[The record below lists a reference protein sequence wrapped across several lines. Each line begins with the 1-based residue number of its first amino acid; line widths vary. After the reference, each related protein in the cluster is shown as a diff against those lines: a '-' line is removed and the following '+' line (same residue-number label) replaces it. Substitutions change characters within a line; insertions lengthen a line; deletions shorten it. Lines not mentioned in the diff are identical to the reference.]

1 LAAALLHWSPDPISR
16 RPQINGRS
24 SRSSLPVAGMRNS
37 PELVEVDSTRL
48 EEVLRRVEQSLDETD
63 SALVRAV
70 FQSYAYVAELVED
83 RNTSIRRLRQLF
95 FGSSTETTEAVVG
108 RKTEKPEATPSRD
121 AGGDTALAAGEGNT
135 EEPGVAAASKGHGR
149 NGAEAYRGATRIEVT
164 HPSLTA
170 GDACPACGRGT
181 VYDKTPGVLVR
192 ITGQPPLAAKIYALQ
207 KLRCHLCGQV
217 FTAPAPEEAGDAKYD
232 ATAGS
237 MIGLLKYGSGLPFNR
252 LDGLQ
257 GNLDVP
263 LPASTQWEIVQGVAA
278 VLAPAFAELIRQAA
292 QGDVL
297 HNDDTTVKILELMGD
312 RGRPETSDG
321 VTADVDVAESRRGL
335 YTSGVV
341 ALLDGRRVA
350 LFFSGRRHAGEN
362 LAQVLKHRGESL
374 PPPIQMCDALSRNL
388 PGELQTIL
396 GHCLAH
402 ARRRFVD
409 VYDRFPEP
417 CRHLLESLAVVY
429 RNDAVARE
437 RGLSPEARL
446 QFHQDASRPT
456 MQDLHDWLTRQLA
469 EKRAEPNSALG
480 DAIGYTLKHWDRLT
494 LFLRQAGAPL
504 DNNVCERA
512 LKKAILHR
520 KNALFYKTQNGARVG
535 DLFMSLI
542 YTCQLNQANPFDYL
556 TQLQRHA
563 EAFAACP
570 RLWMPWNYRDA
581 MARALTVRAVP
592 YQSISL

>member
-1 LAAALLHWSPDPISR
+1 MVGQKAGTPEAAPPRDA
-16 RPQINGRS
+16 
-24 SRSSLPVAGMRNS
+24 
-37 PELVEVDSTRL
+37 
-48 EEVLRRVEQSLDETD
+48 
-63 SALVRAV
+63 
-70 FQSYAYVAELVED
+70 VAE
-83 RNTSIRRLRQLF
+83 
-95 FGSSTETTEAVVG
+95 TE
-108 RKTEKPEATPSRD
+108 P
-121 AGGDTALAAGEGNT
+121 AAGDGDGDESDA
-135 EEPGVAAASKGHGR
+135 AAASKGHGR
-149 NGAEAYRGATRIEVT
+149 NGAEAYRGAARIDVP

-170 GDACPACGRGT
+170 GDACPACGQGT
-181 VYDKTPGVLVR
+181 VYEKAPGVLVR
-192 ITGQPPLAAKIYALQ
+192 ITGQPPLAAKVYRLQ

-217 FTAPAPEEAGDAKYD
+217 FTAAAPEEAGEGKYD

-257 GNLDVP
+257 GDLGVP
-263 LPASTQWEIVQGVAA
+263 LPASTQWDIVQAVAA
-278 VLAPAFAELIRQAA
+278 DLAPAFEELIRQAA
-292 QGDVL
+292 QGEVL
-297 HNDDTTVKILELMGD
+297 HNDDTTVKILELMGE
-312 RGRPETSDG
+312 RGRQEALAGAAEDAG
-321 VTADVDVAESRRGL
+321 DADERRGL

-341 ALLDGRRVA
+341 ALRDGHRVA

-362 LAQVLKHRGESL
+362 LAQVLEHRAEQL

-388 PGELQTIL
+388 PGELRTIL
-396 GHCLAH
+396 AHCLAH

-437 RGLSPEARL
+437 RRLSPEARL
-446 QFHQDASRPT
+446 QFHQEASRPT
-456 MQDLHDWLTRQLA
+456 MEDLHDWLARQLE
-469 EKRAEPNSALG
+469 EKRTEPNSALG
-480 DAIGYTLKHWDRLT
+480 GAIGYMLRHWDALT

-520 KNALFYKTQNGARVG
+520 KNALFYKTRNGARVG

-563 EAFAACP
+563 ERLAASP
-570 RLWMPWNYRDA
+570 RWMPWNYRA
-581 MARALTVRAVP
+581 APA
-592 YQSISL
+592 

>member
-1 LAAALLHWSPDPISR
+1 
-16 RPQINGRS
+16 
-24 SRSSLPVAGMRNS
+24 MRNS

-48 EEVLRRVEQSLDETD
+48 EEVLRRVERSLDEED

-70 FQSYAYVAELVED
+70 FQSYAYVADLVED
-83 RNTSIRRLRQLF
+83 KNTSIRRLRQLF
-95 FGSSTETTEAVVG
+95 FGASTETTEAVVG
-108 RKTEKPEATPSRD
+108 RKAEKPEATPSRD
-121 AGGDTALAAGEGNT
+121 AGADTGSAAGEGNT
-135 EEPGVAAASKGHGR
+135 DEPDGAAASRGHGR
-149 NGAEAYRGATRIEVT
+149 NGAEAYRGAARIDVT

-181 VYDKTPGVLVR
+181 VYDKAPGVLVR

-217 FTAPAPEEAGDAKYD
+217 FTAPAPREAGEKKYD

-257 GNLDVP
+257 GDLDVP
-263 LPASTQWEIVQGVAA
+263 LPASTQWDIVKAVAA
-278 VLAPAFAELIRQAA
+278 DLAPAFAELIRQAA
-292 QGDVL
+292 QGEVL
-297 HNDDTTVKILELMGD
+297 HNDDTTVKILELMGG
-312 RGRPETSDG
+312 RGRQDALPVAGKDVG
-321 VTADVDVAESRRGL
+321 DADQRRGL
-335 YTSGVV
+335 FTSGVV
-341 ALLDGRRVA
+341 ALRDGHRVA

-362 LAQVLKHRGESL
+362 LARVLKHRAEQL

-396 GHCLAH
+396 AHCLAH

-409 VYDRFPEP
+409 VYERFPEP
-417 CRHLLESLAVVY
+417 CRHLLETLAVVY

-437 RGLSPEARL
+437 RRLSPEARL
-446 QFHQDASRPT
+446 QHHQDESRPT
-456 MQDLHDWLTRQLA
+456 MQELHDWLTRQLG
-469 EKRAEPNSALG
+469 EKRTEPNSALG
-480 DAIGYTLKHWDRLT
+480 GAIGYMLRHWDRLT
-494 LFLRQAGAPL
+494 LFLREAGAPL

-520 KNALFYKTQNGARVG
+520 KNSLFYKTQNGASVG

-542 YTCQLNQANPFDYL
+542 YTCQMNQANPFDYL
-556 TQLQRHA
+556 NRLQRHA
-563 EAFAACP
+563 EALAASP
-570 RLWMPWNYRDA
+570 ERWMPWNYRDEPA
-581 MARALTVRAVP
+581 
-592 YQSISL
+592 